1 MYHRIYFILFFLV
14 YLFFGP
20 TCIYSQV
27 DWKKFTPKGQ
37 PFEVFA
43 PGEMKYGEKNLLTDV
58 GEVKVVTYMHQG
70 DNNDPN
76 FIYLINYVDY
86 PDGTFHPDSTELIDD
101 LFKISIKTNLNDLK
115 GELIYNTKINYRLYS
130 GMLYRATYN
139 SGKAVIKSKMYLI
152 GDRFYAL
159 QVYTLSEKS
168 LNPEMDKF
176 LDSFKIKLKD

>member
-1 MYHRIYFILFFLV
+1 MPYKPYFILFFLV
-14 YLFFGP
+14 NLFLG
-20 TCIYSQV
+20 IRYGHAQA
-27 DWKKFTPKGQ
+27 DWKIFSPENQ
-37 PFEVFA
+37 PYEVFA

-58 GEVKVVTYMHQG
+58 GEIKVVTYMHEG
-70 DNNDPN
+70 AKSDPN

-86 PDGTFHPDSTELIDD
+86 PEGTFHPDSTELIDD

-115 GELIYNTKINYRLYS
+115 GELVYSTSANYGVYP

-139 SGKAVIKSKMYLI
+139 KGNAIIKSKMFLI

-168 LNPEMDKF
+168 LNPEMDRF
-176 LDSFKIKLKD
+176 LDSFKAKLKN